1 VNIKYIR
8 YFISGQYCL
17 IVDGSCES
25 AGKTCRAAVV
35 FPESKQYEYLPKA
48 LYVMENLKAI

>member
-1 VNIKYIR
+1 
-8 YFISGQYCL
+8 
-17 IVDGSCES
+17 
-25 AGKTCRAAVV
+25 V